1 MIRRLISLIVKL
13 FTLAIAIFILTVV
26 WIIFDGVTDLG
37 NHSDVALVLGHTD
50 AEPATAKKHKEDRL
64 ERAAQL
70 FKDGQFPYIIV
81 SGAAHS
87 GGENEADR
95 MAHGLEVLGIPAGDI
110 IIDPH
115 GDNTE
120 TTARNVAEIMKK
132 HGFHSVM
139 IVTDYY
145 HITRTKL
152 ALRHEQV
159 TELDTAH
166 AGALRKQDAFPI
178 GREVVALYAYLGKYY
193 LLPAAAKA
201 RDEAKTGLDQAKV
214 EAEKAKTSV
223 DKKLDNLG
231 K

>member
-1 MIRRLISLIVKL
+1 MIRRFVRLIFQLL
-13 FTLAIAIFILTVV
+13 TLVIAVFILTAV

-37 NHSDVALVLGHTD
+37 NHPDVALVLGHTD
-50 AEPATAKKHKEDRL
+50 VEPATAEKHKEDRL
-64 ERAAQL
+64 DRAAQL
-70 FKDGQFPYIIV
+70 YKDGQFPLIIV
-81 SGAAHS
+81 SGAVHS

-95 MAHGLEVLGIPAGDI
+95 MAHGLEVLGVPASDI
-110 IIDPH
+110 IIDQQ
-115 GDNTE
+115 GSNTE

-132 HGFHSVM
+132 RGFHSVM
-139 IVTDYY
+139 VITDYY
-145 HITRTKL
+145 HMTRAKL
-152 ALRHEQV
+152 ALRHEGV

-166 AGALRKQDAFPI
+166 AGNLRKQDAFPI

-193 LLPAAAKA
+193 LLPAAEKA

-223 DKKLDNLG
+223 DKKLDNMA